1 MRVSL
6 PTKRQLAMK
15 GTTDQSDGRRLAPVF
30 VLAALAWLLE
40 MLDGATGV
48 LMMQHHGYTSELN
61 PLVRGVFQNLGPVA
75 VMLLLKVGPVTLV
88 IALLVFLARKRRVL
102 ARNTLFIAV
111 ILGAVGVWSN
121 LG

>member
-1 MRVSL
+1 
-6 PTKRQLAMK
+6 MK

-61 PLVRGVFQNLGPVA
+61 PLVRGVFQNLGPIP
-75 VMLLLKVGPVTLV
+75 VMLLLKVGPSTLV
-88 IALLVFLARKRRVL
+88 IALFVYLSRKRRVL
-102 ARNTLFIAV
+102 ARNALFLAV
-111 ILGAVGVWSN
+111 IFGAVGVWSN